1 MDNKDPWFSYDKVS
15 TSSDAFAYVQD
26 IGNDLSDS
34 LEHLNQGS
42 PVRAKGL
49 PTEKY
54 TAGNTNDVM
63 EGVHEES
70 FLTQTPSKIS
80 RRYSPLTKS
89 EYSGYRPP
97 DPVFLS
103 YNNNQTT
110 NTFLPEPLAKHKSI
124 EDIERV
130 SVNNKFTVNKLT
142 STTREAAIAPEALE
156 LINILNPVEAREIQN
171 NSTSQDIR
179 VEKYT
184 STVPPI
190 EVKKVE
196 TKINNIVQ
204 KPDSIVISKPKTL
217 TTYNQSNNKNE
228 QNFES
233 LTSVSNEIKE
243 VNSEGPTFNSTVQN
257 VNNTSVSS
265 NIEVKKPVVTTK
277 LSQYT
282 STIDFNSFVSSNF
295 AEIVDQKTEQKI
307 QSRNNINVKKLV
319 TDVNYFIESNNR
331 EFKNNISNSVNDF
344 FSTYSEQNLN
354 TLQNNILEVINSNR
368 NLNVLNQEVTNLV
381 KEYFS
386 KNNNEFNQSLVE
398 NFSDFFNITLQEKM
412 IKIENTTQNEL
423 SIVQNIESLLSDI
436 KNYYESKQEEISTII
451 SEVNNENVLT
461 KVVQLA
467 ETYQEY
473 KSNTQSLLNNLSS
486 YVSSSNISQIQNNFN
501 SQVNNADYKSDTSIN
516 AFKQEVFGF
525 VNLYLSNA
533 VEQNVFNEL
542 LSNINNSSSSEE
554 INSVVNSFVSANK
567 TENNQQVFD
576 SLQYFSNDKYSNLAS
591 SYLNETVENELLN
604 SFSTVV
610 QKYLSQNEIQNSI
623 DIQVK
628 NELAETFTSQINRT
642 MQSFELTELKTSIEN
657 VYNSDNINQFKSD
670 FSEVLNKSENKTNV
684 KAISYLNDILEK
696 NILQYTLKSSNV
708 LNESRYS
715 NSVKRLVNENLHNVV
730 SNIVHNLSE
739 VNTYSD
745 NKNVSTLLNN
755 IKIINDNLLL
765 NNSESRLVNFN
776 LIQKSIENFLVNTQ
790 NNYESKLSK
799 IKLNETTIS
808 PEIVNNMSYFESLS
822 SETNSVNLNEVR
834 NIITSMNSENFNND
848 SKEFIEETKIYTDL
862 INMKNQI
869 SSEINNFVSS
879 TFETI
884 LETNKNSTL
893 ISSKQIINL
902 IEDAVSTFN
911 SSDISNN
918 AISYIKNV
926 LQDVR
931 NPELYNSTFQL
942 ITSTNLVEDQI
953 KNYLLENNSILAD
966 YSLQQIMNTINQ
978 PVYSDYVTFQE
989 IKEIIN
995 NTQNSSSFGILSEI
1009 KKYINEI
1016 NSDKNEEFISNLK
1029 TYLSNTETNVS
1040 NKNSFEFTE
1049 NLKSFINE
1057 QNSYSPEFF
1066 NQIIESVSNK
1076 FENKSALVLNNII
1089 NENVSRFNQFVE
1101 TLFSSKN
1108 SNSSTEEVLNTL
1120 SNFATSSY
1128 EISNA
1133 VNNYLSEETKSFK
1146 NENNEFINKLSS
1158 IINNKENIST
1168 SSLRTEIKNEIFN
1181 DFIQQ
1186 ILSSLSQQN
1195 INIQEINQITSS
1207 NVSYENKFE
1216 NIKNFLSSIEQTS
1229 NDNKLIQNIK
1239 DYKIILNKENLK
1251 FEILDS
1257 VFNNS
1262 ISNEAS
1268 IENIIQKIIT
1278 NKYGTLVFQNQY
1290 KNITT
1295 NIDEKSDI
1303 RNVNNLVENISS
1315 SDFEFL
1321 SNRNNF
1327 IENVLNSVTN
1337 LNSAEQNYLTQNL
1350 FNNSLL
1356 NFELKNESF
1365 MFDNEFKEAVSNIY
1379 NSSNQD
1385 NLEVKLND
1393 FKQQILNTAINNTF
1407 VALESNNT
1415 EINSIEN
1422 IIKNSSQS
1430 MDIKSE
1436 LILNELNNAINSKS
1450 YSISETKNLETIRNY
1465 ILNETFKIELINKFN
1480 ENKSYSS
1487 QEFENFEKEVNIR
1500 LQKYIYTPSFISTIN
1515 ELRNNIV
1522 QSKNTQEVVKFY
1534 NEQKNVVLNDFK
1546 NITTNLLTAAY
1557 PEYLNTQSYSSL
1569 INAENIEDITNI
1581 LSEYNSQSTSNQTSE
1596 NNPITN
1602 IVLTNLF
1609 QQSSFISRLNEQVTN
1624 LIKNENVVNNSSITR
1639 LFDSFI
1645 FASIENKFNELN
1657 TMLMQNAVANISQ
1670 SSISTSISAP
1680 ESAQIITEI
1689 IKDNLK
1695 YQKDYVDQILN
1706 SFNISS
1712 VSKQI
1717 EIQNE
1722 TIVKSLNTVVQNYN
1736 VAKVLTNTL
1745 NDNISINQNIV
1756 NNKVIENVSKIL
1768 EENGNAYYNNES
1780 VNNSSESLTN
1790 NTSFS
1795 QQILNTLN
1803 QSSVMNLFDQD
1814 VINNIVTNSK
1824 EIRTLLTEKQNNVS
1838 IELNNQYL
1846 NQNENILES
1855 NYKSVNSNTSN
1866 QKIENIENK
1875 IEKIENIT
1883 LDFENKTN
1891 YQRSSIEI
1899 FDEINNN
1906 TQIGI
1911 HPNFDQISLSEN
1923 NTTIE
1928 SINNNNEF
1936 KNITVVKQ
1944 IEENE
1949 DLEISNFRIEKVW
1962 NKFVQEE
1969 VSKIVEEV
1977 NESNSSVNQQN
1988 IVNKNETL
1996 LNNSNNVENFNKSE
2010 YNYIEGDVNKT
2021 ENLSVYNTI
2030 NKNESTANSFNKE
2043 VEEKTNYKE
2052 ITELV
2057 FTRIEEK
2064 LKTYNVTTEDII
2076 ILKHKILSEVTEIYE
2091 KRSQIDIRNSE
2102 EKMKKEMKD
2111 LFYRFLNS

>member
-233 LTSVSNEIKE
+233 STSVSNEIKE

-331 EFKNNISNSVNDF
+331 EFKNNISSSVNDF

-386 KNNNEFNQSLVE
+386 KNNNEFNQSLIE
-398 NFSDFFNITLQEKM
+398 NFSDFFNITLQEKL

-755 IKIINDNLLL
+755 IKTINDNLLL

-822 SETNSVNLNEVR
+822 SETNSVNLKEVR

-926 LQDVR
+926 LQDAR

-1016 NSDKNEEFISNLK
+1016 NSDKNEEFILNLK
-1029 TYLSNTETNVS
+1029 TYLSKTETNIS
-1040 NKNSFEFTE
+1040 TKNSFDFTE

-1057 QNSYSPEFF
+1057 QNSYSSEFF

-1076 FENKSALVLNNII
+1076 FENKSALFLNNII

-1101 TLFSSKN
+1101 TLFSSN
-1108 SNSSTEEVLNTL
+1108 NNNLSTEEVLNTL
-1120 SNFATSSY
+1120 SNFATSNY
-1128 EISNA
+1128 EVSNA
-1133 VNNYLSEETKSFK
+1133 VNKYLSDETS
-1146 NENNEFINKLSS
+1146 NYNNE
-1158 IINNKENIST
+1158 
-1168 SSLRTEIKNEIFN
+1168 
-1181 DFIQQ
+1181 
-1186 ILSSLSQQN
+1186 
-1195 INIQEINQITSS
+1195 
-1207 NVSYENKFE
+1207 
-1216 NIKNFLSSIEQTS
+1216 
-1229 NDNKLIQNIK
+1229 
-1239 DYKIILNKENLK
+1239 
-1251 FEILDS
+1251 
-1257 VFNNS
+1257 
-1262 ISNEAS
+1262 
-1268 IENIIQKIIT
+1268 
-1278 NKYGTLVFQNQY
+1278 Y
-1290 KNITT
+1290 KN
-1295 NIDEKSDI
+1295 
-1303 RNVNNLVENISS
+1303 L
-1315 SDFEFL
+1315 
-1321 SNRNNF
+1321 
-1327 IENVLNSVTN
+1327 LNSD
-1337 LNSAEQNYLTQNL
+1337 
-1350 FNNSLL
+1350 
-1356 NFELKNESF
+1356 LKNQNF
-1365 MFDNEFKEAVSNIY
+1365 VFDNEFKEYINSIY
-1379 NSSNQD
+1379 NSSD
-1385 NLEVKLND
+1385 KEILNVELNN
-1393 FKQQILNTAINNTF
+1393 FKQQISNTAVNNTF
-1407 VALESNNT
+1407 VALKSNNT

-1422 IIKNSSQS
+1422 IIKNSSQN

-1450 YSISETKNLETIRNY
+1450 YSISETKNLETVRNY

-1480 ENKSYSS
+1480 ESNNFSS

-1500 LQKYIYTPSFISTIN
+1500 LQKYIYTPSFINTIN

-1624 LIKNENVVNNSSITR
+1624 LIKSENVTNKSLLTQV
-1639 LFDSFI
+1639 FDNMI
-1645 FASIENKFNELN
+1645 FSSIENKFNELN
-1657 TMLMQNAVANISQ
+1657 TMLMQSAVNNISQ
-1670 SSISTSISAP
+1670 SSISTSVLAL
-1680 ESAQIITEI
+1680 ESTRIITEI

-1695 YQKDYVDQILN
+1695 YQKDYVDQVLN

-1736 VAKVLTNTL
+1736 VAKVLTNTM
-1745 NDNISINQNIV
+1745 NDNINVNQNIV
-1756 NNKVIENVSKIL
+1756 NNKVIENVSKL
-1768 EENGNAYYNNES
+1768 FEENGNIYNSNES
-1780 VNNSSESLTN
+1780 VKNSSENLTN
-1790 NTSFS
+1790 NTTLN

-1803 QSSVMNLFDQD
+1803 ESSVMNLFDQG

-1824 EIRTLLTEKQNNVS
+1824 EIRTLLTEKQNNIS
-1838 IELNNQYL
+1838 IELNNEYL
-1846 NQNENILES
+1846 NKSNNIFDTS
-1855 NYKSVNSNTSN
+1855 YKSSNLNTSN
-1866 QKIENIENK
+1866 QIIENIENK
-1875 IEKIENIT
+1875 VEKIENIT

-1906 TQIGI
+1906 TQTVI
-1911 HPNFDQISLSEN
+1911 HPNFDQVNLSEN

-1928 SINNNNEF
+1928 SVNNNNEF

-1944 IEENE
+1944 IQENE

-1969 VSKIVEEV
+1969 VNKIVEEV
-1977 NESNSSVNQQN
+1977 NESNSTTNQQN

-1996 LNNSNNVENFNKSE
+1996 LNNSNNVENYNKSE
-2010 YNYIEGDVNKT
+2010 FNYTEGDTDKT
-2021 ENLSVYNTI
+2021 ESLSIYNTLNNNEPYI
-2030 NKNESTANSFNKE
+2030 NSVNKE